1 MSKRKGMNGF
11 VGTYAVK
18 SEGIAA
24 THCKEVGGGS
34 SDKSKKKMKS
44 ALKDKRTEDE
54 RFSGTFAD
62 YMNQLQEK
70 TEEREQRK
78 LKERMEKEAALKAK
92 KKEDLENALS
102 FVDGQI
108 KSSSDLSD
116 EEEEE
121 NEKQTGEKEEES
133 MFQWNK
139 NYESEGG
146 GISEA
151 LSVNENW
158 TENLVWGE
166 IKGQEQ
172 SLQRNVSLEAPSAMS
187 TSILG
192 GMLYRKVKTE
202 EDIEDKVTQD
212 MCSTSASTDAKQQD
226 LEDKVTQDMCS
237 TSTSTD
243 AKPQDLKIEKFH
255 DVSKEKLS
263 FFVKSGQKIFQLTLD
278 KQKKVKKVRA
288 AVAGQLGVKVHRV
301 ELQVIKDAL

>member
-116 EEEEE
+116 EEE

-139 NYESEGG
+139 KYESEGG

-202 EDIEDKVTQD
+202 EDI
-212 MCSTSASTDAKQQD
+212 
-226 LEDKVTQDMCS
+226 EDKVTQDMCS